1 MIDDP
6 RKPEADAP
14 EARNREQD
22 DEDAQAQ
29 SVAEAA
35 RREAR
40 LEDSDKPK
48 SGDVADDAQ
57 DLVDHMRQMERS
69 GRIDMDA
76 YRGERSDD
84 DEEDELSPGGVQDD
98 ERSEEHTSELQS
110 LLSISSALYCVI
122 QNNLNAS
129 KNTHK

>member
-14 EARNREQD
+14 EARNREQG
-22 DEDAQAQ
+22 DEAAQAQ

-40 LEDSDKPK
+40 LEDSDKKP
-48 SGDVADDAQ
+48 SGDASDDAQ

-84 DEEDELSPGGVQDD
+84 DEEDELGPGGVEDD
-98 ERSEEHTSELQS
+98 EPRG
-110 LLSISSALYCVI
+110 APWP
-122 QNNLNAS
+122 
-129 KNTHK
+129 

>member
-6 RKPEADAP
+6 RKPEDDAP

-22 DEDAQAQ
+22 DEAAQAQ

-40 LEDSDKPK
+40 LEDSDKKP
-48 SGDVADDAQ
+48 SGDASDDVQ

-84 DEEDELSPGGVQDD
+84 DEDDELGPGGVEDG
-98 ERSEEHTSELQS
+98 EPRG
-110 LLSISSALYCVI
+110 AP
-122 QNNLNAS
+122 
-129 KNTHK
+129 

>member
-40 LEDSDKPK
+40 LEDSDKKP
-48 SGDVADDAQ
+48 SGDASDDAQ

-84 DEEDELSPGGVQDD
+84 DEEDELGPGGVEDD
-98 ERSEEHTSELQS
+98 EPRG
-110 LLSISSALYCVI
+110 AP
-122 QNNLNAS
+122 
-129 KNTHK
+129 

>member
-1 MIDDP
+1 MAADP

-14 EARNREQD
+14 EALNREQQ
-22 DEDAQAQ
+22 DEEAQAQ

-40 LEDSDKPK
+40 LADSDKAR
-48 SGDVADDAQ
+48 SGDASDDVQ

-84 DEEDELSPGGVQDD
+84 DEDDELGPGGVEDD
-98 ERSEEHTSELQS
+98 EPRG
-110 LLSISSALYCVI
+110 AP
-122 QNNLNAS
+122 
-129 KNTHK
+129 

>member
-6 RKPEADAP
+6 RNTDDEAP

-29 SVAEAA
+29 TVAEAA
-35 RREAR
+35 RHAR
-40 LEDSDKPK
+40 PLEDSDKAK
-48 SGDVADDAQ
+48 TGDGDDVQ

-84 DEEDELSPGGVQDD
+84 DEDDELGPGGVEDD
-98 ERSEEHTSELQS
+98 EPRG
-110 LLSISSALYCVI
+110 AP
-122 QNNLNAS
+122 
-129 KNTHK
+129 

>member
-40 LEDSDKPK
+40 LEDSDKKPN
-48 SGDVADDAQ
+48 GDASDDVQ

-84 DEEDELSPGGVQDD
+84 DEEDELGPGGVDDD
-98 ERSEEHTSELQS
+98 EPRG
-110 LLSISSALYCVI
+110 AP
-122 QNNLNAS
+122 
-129 KNTHK
+129 

>member
-6 RKPEADAP
+6 PKPEADAP
-14 EARNREQD
+14 EAHNREQA
-22 DEDAQAQ
+22 DEEAQAQ

-35 RREAR
+35 RRDAR
-40 LEDSDKPK
+40 LADSDKKP
-48 SGDVADDAQ
+48 SGDESDDVQ

-84 DEEDELSPGGVQDD
+84 DEDDGLGPGGIEDD
-98 ERSEEHTSELQS
+98 APRG
-110 LLSISSALYCVI
+110 AP
-122 QNNLNAS
+122 
-129 KNTHK
+129 

>member
-6 RKPEADAP
+6 RIPPAADAP

-22 DEDAQAQ
+22 DESAQAQ

-35 RREAR
+35 RRETR
-40 LEDSDKPK
+40 LEDSAKKP
-48 SGDVADDAQ
+48 SGDASDDVQ

-84 DEEDELSPGGVQDD
+84 DEDDELGPGGVDDD
-98 ERSEEHTSELQS
+98 EPRG
-110 LLSISSALYCVI
+110 AP
-122 QNNLNAS
+122 
-129 KNTHK
+129 

>member
-14 EARNREQD
+14 EAHNREQD
-22 DEDAQAQ
+22 DEAAQAQ
-29 SVAEAA
+29 SVADAA

-40 LEDSDKPK
+40 LEDSDKKP
-48 SGDVADDAQ
+48 GDDESDDVQ

-84 DEEDELSPGGVQDD
+84 DEDDELGPGGVDD
-98 ERSEEHTSELQS
+98 DAPRG
-110 LLSISSALYCVI
+110 AP
-122 QNNLNAS
+122 
-129 KNTHK
+129 

>member
-22 DEDAQAQ
+22 DEAAQAQ

-40 LEDSDKPK
+40 L
-48 SGDVADDAQ
+48 
-57 DLVDHMRQMERS
+57 
-69 GRIDMDA
+69 
-76 YRGERSDD
+76 
-84 DEEDELSPGGVQDD
+84 
-98 ERSEEHTSELQS
+98 
-110 LLSISSALYCVI
+110 
-122 QNNLNAS
+122 
-129 KNTHK
+129 